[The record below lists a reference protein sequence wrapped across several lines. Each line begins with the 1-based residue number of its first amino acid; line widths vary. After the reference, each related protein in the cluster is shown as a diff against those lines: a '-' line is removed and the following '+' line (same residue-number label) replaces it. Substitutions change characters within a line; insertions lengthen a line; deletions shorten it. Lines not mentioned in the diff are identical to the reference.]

1 MCVPIVQCTLCRPR
15 LKFPY
20 LGTGLQQ
27 PLLCSS
33 SVADRPYKHLL
44 TTTFDTK
51 FQPTSQNYSFT
62 IP

>member
-1 MCVPIVQCTLCRPR
+1 VCTYCAVYFVQT
-15 LKFPY
+15 KTQVSY